1 MMRVLIYNQKGG
13 VGKTTTAANLG
24 AALARAGAG
33 RIVLADLDP
42 QMHLTASLG
51 QAGRSGWT
59 VRDWREGRAG
69 EPDPVEGEAG
79 LFLVRGH
86 ADPLAEEAI
95 PAHAALAADWLI
107 YDAPPGWNGELAALM
122 AAADLILSPL
132 EADFLGLNGV
142 SRLMRQMQEAGVPW
156 ERLALLVC
164 RYSDRLAVHREVRA
178 RLAERF
184 GTQGLLPHVI
194 RNSVRLAE
202 APGQGRTVF
211 RHAPT
216 STGAADYAALAR
228 HLMLTTRNPK
238 RPGIGGAA

>member
-1 MMRVLIYNQKGG
+1 MKRVLIYNQKGG

-33 RIVLADLDP
+33 RIVLVDLDP

-51 QAGRSGWT
+51 QS
-59 VRDWREGRAG
+59 GRAG
-69 EPDPVEGEAG
+69 WSVRDLRAGTAGEPAAIDGEPG

-86 ADPLAEEAI
+86 PEAPPDDAA
-95 PAHAALAADWLI
+95 PAHAALGADWLI
-107 YDAPPGWNGELAALM
+107 HDAPPGWNGELAALM
-122 AAADLILSPL
+122 AVADLILSPL

-211 RHAPT
+211 RHAPS

-228 HLMLTTRNPK
+228 HLILSARGPK

>member
-24 AALARAGAG
+24 AALVRAGAG
-33 RIVLADLDP
+33 RVVLVDLDP

-51 QAGRSGWT
+51 MAGSTGWT
-59 VRDWREGRAG
+59 VRDWRAG
-69 EPDPVEGEAG
+69 QAGDAPAVPHEPG
-79 LFLVRGH
+79 LHLVPGH
-86 ADPLAEEAI
+86 SDGPPEDETAI
-95 PAHAALAADWLI
+95 DRPALAADWLI
-107 YDAPPGWNGELAALM
+107 HDAAPGWNAEVAALM
-122 AAADLILSPL
+122 ASADLVLSPL

-142 SRLMRQMQEAGVPW
+142 SRLMLQMQEVGVSW
-156 ERLALLVC
+156 DRLALLIC

-202 APGQGRTVF
+202 APGHGSTVF
-211 RHAPT
+211 RHAPS

-228 HLMLTTRNPK
+228 HLMATAALAR
-238 RPGIGGAA
+238 RARSGGV

>member
-1 MMRVLIYNQKGG
+1 MKR
-13 VGKTTTAANLG
+13 
-24 AALARAGAG
+24 
-33 RIVLADLDP
+33 
-42 QMHLTASLG
+42 
-51 QAGRSGWT
+51 
-59 VRDWREGRAG
+59 
-69 EPDPVEGEAG
+69 
-79 LFLVRGH
+79 
-86 ADPLAEEAI
+86 
-95 PAHAALAADWLI
+95 
-107 YDAPPGWNGELAALM
+107 
-122 AAADLILSPL
+122 
-132 EADFLGLNGV
+132 
-142 SRLMRQMQEAGVPW
+142 MQEAGVSW
-156 ERLALLVC
+156 DRLNLLIC

-228 HLMLTTRNPK
+228 HLMLTTRTPK

>member
-1 MMRVLIYNQKGG
+1 MKILIYNQKGG

-24 AALARAGAG
+24 AGLARAGAG
-33 RIVLADLDP
+33 RVVLVDLDP

-51 QAGRSGWT
+51 LSGARDWTVKDWRAGRSGT
-59 VRDWREGRAG
+59 PLAVQET
-69 EPDPVEGEAG
+69 EG
-79 LFLVRGH
+79 LFLVPGH
-86 ADPLAEEAI
+86 PEGADAAGTP
-95 PAHAALAADWLI
+95 PAVAADWLI
-107 YDAPPGWNGELAALM
+107 FDAPPGWNDELARIM
-122 AAADLILSPL
+122 ADCDLVLSPL
-132 EADFLGLNGV
+132 EADFLGLNGI
-142 SRLMRQMQEAGVPW
+142 SRLMRQMQDLQVSW
-156 ERLALLVC
+156 DRLALLIC

-202 APGQGRTVF
+202 APGQGRTIF

-228 HLMLTTRNPK
+228 HLLGMAQRQTRSRK
-238 RPGIGGAA
+238 GDA

>member
-24 AALARAGAG
+24 AALVRLGAG
-33 RIVLADLDP
+33 RVVLVDLDP

-69 EPDPVEGEAG
+69 DPVAIEGEAG
-79 LFLVRGH
+79 LFLVPGH
-86 ADPLAEEAI
+86 AEALAEDAA
-95 PAHAALAADWLI
+95 PAHGALEADWLI
-107 YDAPPGWNGELAALM
+107 HDAPPGWNGELAVLM
-122 AAADLILSPL
+122 AQADLILSPL

-142 SRLMRQMQEAGVPW
+142 SRLMRQMQEARVPW

-228 HLMLTTRNPK
+228 HLLMTTAHPR
-238 RPGIGGAA
+238 RPGSGGAA

>member
-1 MMRVLIYNQKGG
+1 MKILIYNQKGG

-24 AALARAGAG
+24 AALARAGSG
-33 RIVLADLDP
+33 RVVLVDLDP

-51 QAGRSGWT
+51 LAGARDWT
-59 VRDWREGRAG
+59 VKDWREGRSGA
-69 EPDPVEGEAG
+69 
-79 LFLVRGH
+79 
-86 ADPLAEEAI
+86 PLAVAEAEGLYLV
-95 PAHAALAADWLI
+95 PGHPEGTEDAGSPEPLTADWLI
-107 YDAPPGWNGELAALM
+107 HDAPPGWNDELARVM
-122 AAADLILSPL
+122 GEADLVLSPL

-156 ERLALLVC
+156 SRLALLIC

-202 APGQGRTVF
+202 APGQGRTIF
-211 RHAPT
+211 RHAPS

-228 HLMLTTRNPK
+228 HLMAMAQRQTRSRN
-238 RPGIGGAA
+238 GDA